1 MANSLRKVEHRQH
14 ELKVDPRILPWPLK
28 APAIAIF
35 ILGSFAGKCLAP
47 ETPKEPGIRERGLL
61 AGSYLRQRLVRWQ
74 ERLKLQDWTIS
85 LVMSHPTDLRRGTLG
100 NVHWDADKKT
110 AVIRVLDAADY
121 GRPFRA
127 TLEDME
133 FTVVHEL
140 IHLELTSLTRSF
152 KSRSEESFSEEEQ
165 AVNRMSY
172 ALLQLDHAD
181 QSVRLNAAAS
191 STRPLF

>member
-1 MANSLRKVEHRQH
+1 MDA
-14 ELKVDPRILPWPLK
+14 RILTWPWK

-35 ILGSFAGKCLAP
+35 LLGSFAGKCVAP
-47 ETPKEPGIRERGLL
+47 ETPKEPGIGERGVL
-61 AGSYLRQRLVRWQ
+61 ADRYLHQRLGRWQ

-85 LVMSHPTDLRRGTLG
+85 LVMSHPTELRRGTLG

-140 IHLELTSLTRSF
+140 VHLELTSLTRNF
-152 KSRSEESFSEEEQ
+152 KSRSEESFSDEEK

-172 ALLQLDHAD
+172 ALLQLDQVD
-181 QSVRLNAAAS
+181 QSASLDAAVAPPKS
-191 STRPLF
+191 AHPR